1 MATVYFVT
9 HPEVVIDPQVPVPDW
24 GLSAIGWERI
34 DAFCRRPELARVTD
48 VFSSDERKAMDCVEA
63 FQRARS
69 LPFSVRDDLRENDR
83 SATGYVAP
91 PRFWEIVDQFFGE
104 PDTSILG
111 WETAR
116 DAQERIKAGVAACI
130 AARRGS
136 GDLVIF
142 AHGGVGTLLLC
153 DLLGEPISRRHGQP
167 ISGGGCYF
175 AFDLANWSLHHG
187 WRDIVPEAGTSSQRQ
202 ATTPTGSA
210 TA

>member
-24 GLSAIGWERI
+24 GLSPIGRARI
-34 DAFCRRPELARVTD
+34 AGFCRRPELAGVTD
-48 VFSSDERKAMDCVEA
+48 VFSSDERKAMDCAEA
-63 FQRARS
+63 FRHAWG
-69 LPFSVRDDLRENDR
+69 LPFVTREDLRENDR

-91 PRFWEIVDQFFGE
+91 PRFWEIVDRFFGE

-111 WETAR
+111 WETAW
-116 DAQERIKAGVAACI
+116 DAQARIKAGVVACI
-130 AARRGS
+130 AARRGA

-167 ISGGGCYF
+167 IGGGGCYF
-175 AFDLANWSLHHG
+175 AFEMASRSLRHG
-187 WRDIVPEAGTSSQRQ
+187 WRDIVPEAARPP
-202 ATTPTGSA
+202 TPGSEG
-210 TA
+210 